1 MLIAERLETIGLKM
15 QEEQSNLR
23 EALKERSL
31 MRVSDIEVEG
41 MDRRIYNHCL
51 NKTEL
56 RHIVGGS
63 RPTFNKLI
71 DRAVSEGVIAEPILQ
86 NRSHLFTRQHC
97 NDLIDFFGLSRYSDK
112 FEPTCIL
119 FQNHKGGTGKSTTAI
134 TLAEATALD
143 LDTNANV
150 LLIDLDPQ
158 GSSSK
163 DLIQTNED
171 EEDYYLTMAD
181 LLCCDYED
189 GDVANLIDN
198 GVDFSDI
205 VLATPFSTHLP
216 NLDVISAFP
225 SDEKFSDKYMT
236 LPEDSKEVLLSKL
249 ANTVM
254 PILKEKYDIIIIDL
268 PPQDSPITW
277 SANEAAD
284 CLFIPITPHTYDY
297 ASTTNYM
304 LSLSARLKQL
314 PSKGQQIKW
323 AKLMVVNHTPKSLP
337 EKQIVD
343 KLLRAVGSDMF
354 TSHIAHSTAFIAA
367 AEAGRGVLDVAKS
380 EELCPK
386 GQYDLAIDSV
396 KLAYSQFINEIKAVS
411 GK

>member
-1 MLIAERLETIGLKM
+1 MSIADRLEAIGLKM

-31 MRVSDIEVEG
+31 MHVSDDEIEG

-51 NKTEL
+51 NKTQL
-56 RHIVGGS
+56 RTIVGGS

-71 DRAVSEGVIAEPILQ
+71 DRAVAEGIISQPIEQ

-97 NDLIDFFGLSRYSDK
+97 NDLIDFLGMSRYSDN
-112 FEPTCIL
+112 FDPIAVL

-163 DLIQTNED
+163 DLIQTAD
-171 EEDYYLTMAD
+171 DDDLFLTMAD

-189 GDVANLIDN
+189 GDVTELLNN
-198 GVDFSDI
+198 GLEYKEI
-205 VLATPFSTHLP
+205 VMATPFSTHLP

-225 SDEKFSDKYMT
+225 SDEKFSDYYFT
-236 LPEDSKEVLLSKL
+236 LPEDSKESLLSKFSKEVL
-249 ANTVM
+249 
-254 PILKEKYDIIIIDL
+254 PLLKEKYDIIIIDM

-304 LSLSARLKQL
+304 LSLSTRLKQL
-314 PSKGQQIKW
+314 PRKGDQIKW
-323 AKLMVVNHTPKSLP
+323 AKVMVVNYNAKNLP

-343 KLLRAVGSDMF
+343 KLLRAVGSNMF

-367 AEAGRGVLDVAKS
+367 TEAGRGVLDVAKS
-380 EELCPK
+380 EELCSK
-386 GQYDLAIDSV
+386 GQYELAVDSI
-396 KLAYSQFINEIKAVS
+396 KAAYSQFISEIKSVS